1 MPSSKRIY
9 IVTGIVLFGIAAL
22 VYAWALAY
30 EPLLGTGVAVASF
43 IAALLTYYGDAN
55 RETLTRVAI
64 AVTIVYGTFTFQLP
78 IAVIAACI
86 VYLTAWLTGT
96 DSPLESPDTQ
106 IFPIDSPIIDDSN
119 SDQ

>member
-9 IVTGIVLFGIAAL
+9 IVTGMVLFGVAAL

-30 EPLLGTGVAVASF
+30 EPLLGTGVAVAAF

-55 RETLTRVAI
+55 RQTLARVTI
-64 AVTIVYGTFTFQLP
+64 VVTIVYGTFTFQLP
-78 IAVIAACI
+78 IAVVAACI

-96 DSPLESPDTQ
+96 DSPFDAPDTQ
-106 IFPIDSPIIDDSN
+106 IFPINSTATDDSG
-119 SDQ
+119 D